1 MSSSSGDGAGDHPL
15 FLPRADVRL
24 GGRLSRGGMTV
35 LRFVIMSGSIP
46 FRVND
51 DDFPVSARKVVAG
64 QSPIRCFALQQFAQQ
79 IDTVTWLE

>member
-1 MSSSSGDGAGDHPL
+1 MWLSGDG
-15 FLPRADVRL
+15 V
-24 GGRLSRGGMTV
+24 TV

-51 DDFPVSARKVVAG
+51 DDFPISARNVVAG
-64 QSPIRCFALQQFAQQ
+64 QSPIRCLALQQFAQH